1 MLQGPAQASPPSTE
15 NVAQQLARPRDEPR
29 IFFAVVHFSLDG
41 FLPRS
46 CRRERGGERSGVW
59 ARASLP
65 ADAGAQPGGRKV
77 AMAGRAPTGAFCPFR
92 RVEKRV
98 LMDRY
103 GIDLRARSRP

>member
-1 MLQGPAQASPPSTE
+1 MLQGPAQAAPASTE

-65 ADAGAQPGGRKV
+65 AVR
-77 AMAGRAPTGAFCPFR
+77 GRAAGWA
-92 RVEKRV
+92 ESSH
-98 LMDRY
+98 
-103 GIDLRARSRP
+103 GRSRAHGRLLPFQEGGEARVNGSVWNRPPRAIS